1 VIARLQTPIQPALSA
16 ITEAADTHAARLA
29 PGIAGDFL
37 RQGWA
42 IRENFLDD
50 ERRRELAA
58 EARQL
63 WERGAFHKAGVGRRA
78 MHRVHAGVRGDFT
91 LWLDAQVTPIARR
104 FVASELEA
112 LRRALNASAYLGLFE
127 FEGHLAVY
135 PPGTGYER
143 HVDQLRGTSARRVSV
158 VVYLNDD
165 WKTAEG
171 GELCLY
177 PVGRAGHALDH
188 SITVPPVGGTL
199 AVFGSADMLHEV
211 RPATRT
217 RFSLSGWFRCRT

>member
-1 VIARLQTPIQPALSA
+1 M
-16 ITEAADTHAARLA
+16 
-29 PGIAGDFL
+29 
-37 RQGWA
+37 
-42 IRENFLDD
+42 RENFLDD
-50 ERRRELAA
+50 ELRRELAA

-63 WERGAFHKAGVGRRA
+63 WEQGAFRKAGIGREA
-78 MHRVHAGVRGDFT
+78 VHRVHAGVRGDFS
-91 LWLDAQVTPIARR
+91 LWLDAQVTPIACRL
-104 FVASELEA
+104 VATELEA

-135 PPGTGYER
+135 PAGTRYAP
-143 HVDQLRGTSARRVSV
+143 HVDRLRDTSARCVSV

-171 GELCLY
+171 GELYLY
-177 PVGRAGHALDH
+177 PPGRAGHTLDH
-188 SITVPPVGGTL
+188 GVTVHPLGGTL

-211 RPATRT
+211 RPATRM